1 MVYIND
7 LEECE
12 FGRNTIFVFSSHWK
26 MEYDCKFVNQAD
38 EVIPE

>member
-1 MVYIND
+1 MIND

-12 FGRNTIFVFSSHWK
+12 FGKNTNFVFSSHWK
-26 MEYDCKFVNQAD
+26 MEYDRMVSNQTD